1 MNATLLSLLVFTHL
15 ANIEPP
21 PVDSAPPETKQA
33 APPEAKEAAPPQA
46 QQAAPPA
53 SADPRP
59 RARPGEAPHTTDG
72 FDDDAKAAD
81 DAQTSPPAAA
91 WRREWRLDVSAGAFE
106 GLGDGFVMAAASST
120 AFTPRFAFS
129 AELVPGLLLGAEVR
143 GVTPLGKNN
152 LLGMDAAFGVLDF
165 GPFVRWHTPVLPWL
179 RPFVIGS
186 IGASRATFTIA
197 GADIDEVA
205 WAVAVLAEGGVEL
218 RTLPGA
224 LIGTL
229 ALSVEVALGYSW
241 RSDFDFVHEPSGAES
256 LPLGVVSVHGPS
268 YRLGVGVIW

>member
-1 MNATLLSLLVFTHL
+1 MNASLFSLLFFTHL
-15 ANIEPP
+15 VSTEPPAVDTTPTSPP
-21 PVDSAPPETKQA
+21 PVEDE
-33 APPEAKEAAPPQA
+33 
-46 QQAAPPA
+46 AAPPA

-59 RARPGEAPHTTDG
+59 RARPGEYPRPPEG
-72 FDDDAKAAD
+72 FEDDPPEAEEKPVTPAD
-81 DAQTSPPAAA
+81 PV
-91 WRREWRLDVSAGAFE
+91 WRREWRLDVGAGAFE

-129 AELVPGLLLGAEVR
+129 AELVSGLLLGAEVR

-152 LLGMDAAFGVLDF
+152 LLGMDASIGVLDF
-165 GPFVRWHTPVLPWL
+165 GPFVRWHTPVLPWV

-186 IGASRATFTIA
+186 VGASRATFTIA

-218 RTLPGA
+218 RTLPNA

-229 ALSVEVALGYSW
+229 ALSVEVAIGYSW
-241 RSDFDFVHEPSGAES
+241 RSDFDFVHEPGGAAS

>member
-1 MNATLLSLLVFTHL
+1 MNASLLSLLICTHL
-15 ANIEPP
+15 ASAEPP
-21 PVDSAPPETKQA
+21 PVDPP
-33 APPEAKEAAPPQA
+33 PVDDG
-46 QQAAPPA
+46 AAPPA
-53 SADPRP
+53 TADPRP
-59 RARPGEAPHTTDG
+59 RARPGEYPRPPEG
-72 FDDDAKAAD
+72 FEEEPTKTEDKPMTVVDDV
-81 DAQTSPPAAA
+81 
-91 WRREWRLDVSAGAFE
+91 WRREWRLDVGVGAFE
-106 GLGDGFVMAAASST
+106 GLGDGYVMAAASST

-152 LLGMDAAFGVLDF
+152 LLGMDASFGVLDF
-165 GPFVRWHTPVLPWL
+165 GPFVRWHTPVLPWV

-218 RTLPGA
+218 RTLPDA

-229 ALSVEVALGYSW
+229 ALSFEVAVGYSW
-241 RSDFDFVHEPSGAES
+241 RSDFDFAHEPGDAES